1 MTMAD
6 FKMTASDLFTSSNH
20 KVATVRGSDIYDE
33 RNHKVATVRGN
44 DIYDERNHKVATV
57 RGSDVYDERNSK
69 IASIGD
75 VKKAIDGAM
84 GGVTVVALWLFF
96 VR

>member
-1 MTMAD
+1 MAD
-6 FKMTASDLFTSSNH
+6 YKMISSDLFDSRNH
-20 KVATVRGSDIYDE
+20 KIATVRGNDIFDE
-33 RNHKVATVRGN
+33 RNHKVASIRGN
-44 DIYDERNHKVATV
+44 DIYDERNYKVATV

-69 IASIGD
+69 SSSLSD
-75 VKKAIDGAM
+75 VKRTIDGAM